1 MSNFV
6 KYFGISVCISD
17 CNYEGFSVKE
27 GMLKI
32 NRHIVK
38 HCFYRFDDAEIHAKK
53 DVIVVSKINET
64 TYKLFIKP
72 NDIWEGILCYIPDE
86 FAKIRAN
93 IDSLLDIQYWNFN
106 KYIYKTGQLYTGP
119 GFILRDGDEDVYFIN
134 YRKTVIVGL
143 YEVSNWTIDEYSDD
157 KTGFS
162 HFEWVTK
169 QDVER
174 YTNGDSFVKELTM
187 VSDRYSINFIKQ
199 VLN

>member
-1 MSNFV
+1 MKNFIE
-6 KYFGISVCISD
+6 YFGISVCIND
-17 CNYEGFSVKE
+17 CDYKGFCVRES
-27 GMLKI
+27 MLKI
-32 NRHIVK
+32 NRHIAK
-38 HCFYRFDDAEIHAKK
+38 HCFYRFDDEEIYAKE
-53 DVIVVSKINET
+53 DVIVDSKINET

-86 FAKIRAN
+86 FAKIRAK

-119 GFILRDGDEDVYFIN
+119 GFILRDGDEDVYFVN
-134 YRKTVIVGL
+134 YRKTIIVGL
-143 YEVSNWTIDEYSDD
+143 YEVSNWTINEYSDD

-174 YTNGDSFVKELTM
+174 YIIGGSFVKELTM
-187 VSDRYSINFIKQ
+187 VSNMYSLNFIKQ